1 MGYVVS
7 SAPAVEPLSITEAKL
22 HLRVD
27 HNDENDLITAL
38 IKSARIAIENYLDRK
53 LVTQT
58 IIEYFDSFPTTVTPL
73 TFWPVASI
81 TSIQYVDTDGT
92 EQTWDSSNYTTDIY
106 GVFGEGPARIT
117 PAYSVSYPSTRE
129 MVNAVYVTYVAGY
142 GAAAA
147 VPALIKSAMYLLIAD
162 LYDGRGERS
171 TGALSSRPSPNSA
184 RWQSLLNVGGYK
196 KVL

>member
-7 SAPAVEPLSITEAKL
+7 VAPSSEPLLLAEAKA

-27 HNDENDLITAL
+27 HSDEDDLITAL
-38 IKSARIAIENYLDRK
+38 IVAARIAIENYLDQK
-53 LVTQT
+53 LITQT
-58 IIEYFDSFPTTVTPL
+58 IIEYFDAFPTTVIPL

-81 TSIQYVDTDGT
+81 TSIQYLDSDGT
-92 EQTWDSSNYTTDIY
+92 EQTWGSANYTTDIY
-106 GVFGEGPARIT
+106 GQFGEGPARIT
-117 PAYSVSYPSTRE
+117 PAYSVSYPSTRDV
-129 MVNAVYVTYVAGY
+129 VNSVYVTYVAGY

-147 VPALIKSAMYLLIAD
+147 VPALIKSAMYLLITD

-171 TGALSSRPSPNSA
+171 TGALFSRPSPNST

-196 KVL
+196 KIL